1 MMRKE
6 IAEIKRKAL
15 PLLKKYDVSK
25 AGVFGSYARGE
36 AKKGSDIDM
45 LIQFKG
51 RKSLLD
57 LVGLEQELKKTL
69 NRKVDLITY
78 KYIHPR
84 LKERILNDEIRI
96 L

>member
-1 MMRKE
+1 MRKE